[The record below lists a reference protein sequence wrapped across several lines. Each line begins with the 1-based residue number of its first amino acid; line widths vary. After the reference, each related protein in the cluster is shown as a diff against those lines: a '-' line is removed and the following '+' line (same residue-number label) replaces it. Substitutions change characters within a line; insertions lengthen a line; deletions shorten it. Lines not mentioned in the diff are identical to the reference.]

1 MKMVKRIVLLTA
13 AIIAAV
19 LLCLCRWL
27 FSSDSYSYY
36 YVQIDNSK
44 TAKLGS
50 RNGVIDF
57 NGGMEL
63 QYKLPAYNENGEEKE
78 ITFGT
83 TRHLREGAYLK
94 LSVAPIRGVVEWEE
108 VQLEDMP
115 PIVRGNFNNAL

>member
-1 MKMVKRIVLLTA
+1 MKMIKRIVLLTA

-19 LLCLCRWL
+19 LLCLCRWI

-44 TAKLGS
+44 TEKLES
-50 RNGVIDF
+50 RKGVIDF

-63 QYKLPAYNENGEEKE
+63 LYRLPAYNEAGEERE

-83 TRHLREGAYLK
+83 TRHLREGAFLK
-94 LSVAPIRGVVEWEE
+94 LSVAPLRGVVEWEE
-108 VQLEDMP
+108 IRLEEMP
-115 PIVRGNFNNAL
+115 KEVRDRFYMY